1 MTNDYEDSK
10 SLDVWMYGVV
20 VFYIV
25 NKFFPFSAP
34 TFPQLISQLK
44 QEVWRNKMD
53 SVPKGAKQLIQG
65 CFRLNY
71 KERMT
76 IQECLAIPWLDCCEP
91 QQADD
96 EYQLYQ
102 QYQGALRS
110 NILEKTI
117 QLYRQ

>member
-1 MTNDYEDSK
+1 MTNDCEDSK
-10 SLDVWMYGVV
+10 SLDVRMYGVV
-20 VFYIV
+20 VFYII

-34 TFPQLISQLK
+34 TLPQLTSQLK

-53 SVPKGAKQLIQG
+53 SVTKGTKQLIEG

-71 KERMT
+71 KERIT
-76 IQECLAIPWLDCCEP
+76 IEECLAIPWLDCCEP
-91 QQADD
+91 RQADD

-102 QYQGALRS
+102 QYQGVLRS